1 MSADLSVRNP
11 NNSPLL
17 MADALLRASGGM
29 VVSLLVAPL
38 TTDST
43 DAGQVGVNSP
53 NFQQLPLSPA
63 TFRKIR
69 VAMQEDQLS
78 RYELLISATAVQQQV
93 SALQLASADALFDTA
108 AGVEINGTQFVI
120 ESRSVSETLGQV
132 YLYRLFVRE
141 AHAWLQ
147 PVL

>member
-1 MSADLSVRNP
+1 
-11 NNSPLL
+11 
-17 MADALLRASGGM
+17 M